1 MRTTFNLTINT
12 ACEHSHSH
20 IHIIPYS
27 CSAFINRI
35 ESFCHLA
42 GISMYCSL
50 CDKNYFS
57 GRNYY
62 LLIIGKYFLNKLNE
76 YGIFH
81 FGWFIGNSVRS
92 SVATASSVQFQL
104 TAGWSAPHP
113 ISIILVL
120 FLFSFV
126 RFIGFIPTPEI
137 NQLTDWQIDSSTY
150 TLYIQSVS
158 G

>member
-1 MRTTFNLTINT
+1 MPEFDETKCSKHYFVLML
-12 ACEHSHSH
+12 S
-20 IHIIPYS
+20 IHES
-27 CSAFINRI
+27 NWI

-62 LLIIGKYFLNKLNE
+62 YLLIIRKYFLNKLNE
-76 YGIFH
+76 YWIFH
-81 FGWFIGNSVRS
+81 FGWFIGNSVLS
-92 SVATASSVQFQL
+92 SVATASSVKFQL
-104 TAGWSAPHP
+104 TAGLSAPHP

-150 TLYIQSVS
+150 TLNTQSVS